1 MLLKSDS
8 SLFLTSSDIFKP
20 HTCHVDTLIRLLL
33 IQNENTKLPRHNG
46 KATKEKNWAKK
57 LRQNLLKFDSI
68 IQNQIQNR
76 LELKK

>member
-46 KATKEKNWAKK
+46 KATKEKKFGEKIATKFAK
-57 LRQNLLKFDSI
+57 I
-68 IQNQIQNR
+68 
-76 LELKK
+76 